1 MIKEVVLPDLG
12 EGIESA
18 TISEILIS
26 VGEKVKKDDVLLV
39 LESDKASME
48 IPSDYEGKI
57 VEMFIEEG
65 KDISIGEPLY
75 KIETQNQIEK
85 EIENEPEKET
95 KKENLEIHKQEVES
109 GNRTEDSSQF
119 KPATELKNSIAANGV
134 FASPGVRRLAREL
147 DIDLGIIK
155 GTGAKGRTTKE
166 DLNNYIRIKMN
177 ESSGLSRP
185 PRKPIDFSKWGDI
198 EYQKLTKV
206 NKITGNRLQE
216 AWQNIPHV
224 TQYNSADITNLS
236 TYRKKLKSEAEKT
249 GRKVTFL
256 PFLMKASVSVLKNMV
271 RFNSSLDENEENL
284 IIKKYYHIGVAV
296 DTPSGLMVPCI
307 RDVDK
312 KTVMELSEELV
323 DISQRAR
330 DKKLKPEDLKGSTF
344 TISSLGGIG
353 GTNFAPIVNPPEVA
367 ILGVSKSEW
376 QPVFDKDKKEFVPR
390 FIMPFSLSY
399 DHRVIDGASG
409 AAFVEK
415 LSQTLES
422 VELFK
427 E

>member
-1 MIKEVVLPDLG
+1 MIKEIVLPDLG

-18 TISEILIS
+18 TISEVPLS
-26 VGEKVKKDDVLLV
+26 AGEHVKKDDVLLV

-48 IPSDYEGKI
+48 IPSDYDGKI
-57 VEMFIEEG
+57 TEVLVEEG
-65 KDISIGEPLY
+65 KDVVTGEPLF
-75 KIETQNQIEK
+75 KIEIQDSTKE
-85 EIENEPEKET
+85 EIEEET
-95 KKENLEIHKQEVES
+95 KKEDKTKEQTEVKVES
-109 GNRTEDSSQF
+109 KAVFEPN
-119 KPATELKNSIAANGV
+119 IARVGDDV

-147 DIDLGIIK
+147 GIDLRLIK

-166 DLNNYIRIKMN
+166 DLHSYIRIKMQ
-177 ESSGLSRP
+177 EGSGLSKP
-185 PRKPIDFSKWGDI
+185 PKKPIDFSQWGNI

-206 NKITGNRLQE
+206 NKITGSRLQE
-216 AWQNIPHV
+216 AWQDIPHV
-224 TQYNSADITNLS
+224 TQHNSADITDLND
-236 TYRKKLKSEAEKT
+236 YRKKLKSEAEKE
-249 GRKVTFL
+249 GIKITFL
-256 PFLMKASVSVLKNMV
+256 PFLMKASVLVLKEMI

-284 IIKKYYHIGVAV
+284 IIKKYFHLGVAV
-296 DTPSGLMVPCI
+296 DTPSGLMVPCV

-312 KTVMELSEELV
+312 KTIKKLSEELA

-330 DKKLKPEDLKGSTF
+330 DKKLRPDELKGSTF

-353 GTNFAPIVNPPEVA
+353 GTAFSPIVNPPEVA

-376 QPVFDKDKKEFVPR
+376 KPVFDKNKKEFVPR

-409 AAFVEK
+409 AAFVER
-415 LSQTLES
+415 LSQILENIDQ
-422 VELFK
+422 FK

>member
-18 TISEILIS
+18 TISEIPLS
-26 VGEKVKKDDVLLV
+26 AGEHVKKDDILLV

-48 IPSDYEGKI
+48 IPSDYDGK
-57 VEMFIEEG
+57 VFEVLVEEG
-65 KDISIGEPLY
+65 KDVVTGEPLF
-75 KIETQNQIEK
+75 KIEIKDSPKEKIEEEPKK
-85 EIENEPEKET
+85 EVET
-95 KKENLEIHKQEVES
+95 KEQTEVKVES
-109 GNRTEDSSQF
+109 
-119 KPATELKNSIAANGV
+119 KPVLEPNITRVGDDV

-147 DIDLGIIK
+147 GVDLGLIK
-155 GTGAKGRTTKE
+155 GTGAKGRITKE
-166 DLNNYIRIKMN
+166 DLHSYIRIKMQ
-177 ESSGLSRP
+177 EGSGLSRP
-185 PRKPIDFSKWGDI
+185 PKKPIDFSQWGDI

-206 NKITGNRLQE
+206 NKITGSRLQE
-216 AWQNIPHV
+216 AWQDIPHV
-224 TQYNSADITNLS
+224 TQHNSADITDLND
-236 TYRKKLKSEAEKT
+236 YRKKLKSEAEKE
-249 GRKVTFL
+249 GIKITFL
-256 PFLMKASVSVLKNMV
+256 PFLMKASVLVLKEMI

-284 IIKKYYHIGVAV
+284 IIKKYFHLGVAV
-296 DTPSGLMVPCI
+296 DTPSGLMVPCV

-312 KTVMELSEELV
+312 KTIRELSEELA

-330 DKKLKPEDLKGSTF
+330 DKKLRPDELKGSTF

-353 GTNFAPIVNPPEVA
+353 GTAFAPIVNPPEVA

-376 QPVFDKDKKEFVPR
+376 KPVFDKKTKEFVPR

-409 AAFVEK
+409 AAFVER
-415 LSQTLES
+415 LSQTLENIDQ
-422 VELFK
+422 FK

>member
-1 MIKEVVLPDLG
+1 MIKEIALPDLG

-18 TISEILIS
+18 TISEVPLGA
-26 VGEKVKKDDVLLV
+26 GEHVKKDDVLLV

-48 IPSDYEGKI
+48 IPSDYDGKI
-57 VEMFIEEG
+57 IEVLIEEG
-65 KDISIGEPLY
+65 KDVVTGEPLF
-75 KIETQNQIEK
+75 KMEIKDSPKE
-85 EIENEPEKET
+85 EIEEEPKKEVET
-95 KKENLEIHKQEVES
+95 KEQVELKVES
-109 GNRTEDSSQF
+109 KAVLE
-119 KPATELKNSIAANGV
+119 PSIARVGDDV

-147 DIDLGIIK
+147 GIDLRLIK

-166 DLNNYIRIKMN
+166 DLHSYIRIKMQ
-177 ESSGLSRP
+177 EGSGLSRP
-185 PRKPIDFSKWGDI
+185 PKKPIDFSQWGDI

-206 NKITGNRLQE
+206 NKITGSRLQE
-216 AWQNIPHV
+216 AWQDIPHV
-224 TQYNSADITNLS
+224 TQYNSADITDLND
-236 TYRKKLKSEAEKT
+236 YRKKLKSQAEKE
-249 GRKVTFL
+249 GIKITFL
-256 PFLMKASVSVLKNMV
+256 PFLMKASVLVLKEMI

-284 IIKKYYHIGVAV
+284 IIKKYFHLGVAV
-296 DTPSGLMVPCI
+296 DTPSGLMVPCV

-312 KTVMELSEELV
+312 KTIRELSEELV

-330 DKKLKPEDLKGSTF
+330 DKKLRPDELKGSTF

-353 GTNFAPIVNPPEVA
+353 GTAFAPIVNPPEVA

-376 QPVFDKDKKEFVPR
+376 KPVFDKNKKEFIPR

-409 AAFVEK
+409 AAFVER
-415 LSQTLES
+415 LSQTLENIDQ
-422 VELFK
+422 FK

>member
-1 MIKEVVLPDLG
+1 MIKEIALPDLG

-18 TISEILIS
+18 TISEVPLS
-26 VGEKVKKDDVLLV
+26 AGEHVKKDDVLLV

-48 IPSDYEGKI
+48 IPSDYDGKI
-57 VEMFIEEG
+57 TEVLVEEG
-65 KDISIGEPLY
+65 KDVVTGEPLF
-75 KIETQNQIEK
+75 KIEIQDSTKE
-85 EIENEPEKET
+85 EIEEET
-95 KKENLEIHKQEVES
+95 KKEDKTKEQTEVKVES
-109 GNRTEDSSQF
+109 KAVFEPNIARVEDD
-119 KPATELKNSIAANGV
+119 V

-147 DIDLGIIK
+147 GIDLRLIK

-166 DLNNYIRIKMN
+166 DLHSYIRIKMQ
-177 ESSGLSRP
+177 EGSGLSKP
-185 PRKPIDFSKWGDI
+185 PKKPIDFSQWGDI

-206 NKITGNRLQE
+206 NKITGSRLQE
-216 AWQNIPHV
+216 AWQDIPHV
-224 TQYNSADITNLS
+224 TQHNSADITDLND
-236 TYRKKLKSEAEKT
+236 YRKKLKSEAEKE
-249 GRKVTFL
+249 GIKITFL
-256 PFLMKASVSVLKNMV
+256 PFLMKASVLVLKEMI

-284 IIKKYYHIGVAV
+284 IIKKYFHLGVAV
-296 DTPSGLMVPCI
+296 DTPSGLMVPCV

-312 KTVMELSEELV
+312 KTIKELSEELA

-330 DKKLKPEDLKGSTF
+330 DKKLRPDELKGSTF

-353 GTNFAPIVNPPEVA
+353 GTAFSPIVNPPEVA

-376 QPVFDKDKKEFVPR
+376 KPVFDKNKKEFVPR

-409 AAFVEK
+409 AAFVER
-415 LSQTLES
+415 LSQTLENIDQ
-422 VELFK
+422 FK

>member
-1 MIKEVVLPDLG
+1 MIKEIVLPDLG

-18 TISEILIS
+18 TISEVPLG
-26 VGEKVKKDDVLLV
+26 VGEHVKKDDVLLV

-48 IPSDYEGKI
+48 IPSDYDGKI
-57 VEMFIEEG
+57 IEVLIEEG
-65 KDISIGEPLY
+65 KDVATGEPLF
-75 KIETQNQIEK
+75 KIETQDSPKEKIEEEPKK
-85 EIENEPEKET
+85 EVET
-95 KKENLEIHKQEVES
+95 KDQTEVKVES
-109 GNRTEDSSQF
+109 KAVFE
-119 KPATELKNSIAANGV
+119 PSIARVGDDV

-147 DIDLGIIK
+147 GINLGLIK

-166 DLNNYIRIKMN
+166 DLHSYIRIKMQ
-177 ESSGLSRP
+177 EGSGLSKP
-185 PRKPIDFSKWGDI
+185 PKKPIDFSQWGDI

-206 NKITGNRLQE
+206 NKITGSRLQE
-216 AWQNIPHV
+216 AWQDIPHV
-224 TQYNSADITNLS
+224 TQHNSADITDLND
-236 TYRKKLKSEAEKT
+236 YRKKLKSEAEKE
-249 GRKVTFL
+249 GIKITFL
-256 PFLMKASVSVLKNMV
+256 PFLMKASVLVLKEMI

-284 IIKKYYHIGVAV
+284 IIKKYFHLGVAV
-296 DTPSGLMVPCI
+296 DTPSGLMVPCV

-312 KTVMELSEELV
+312 KTIKELSEELA

-330 DKKLKPEDLKGSTF
+330 DKKLRPDELKGSTF

-353 GTNFAPIVNPPEVA
+353 GTAFSPIVNPPEVA

-376 QPVFDKDKKEFVPR
+376 KPVFDKNKKEFIPR

-409 AAFVEK
+409 AAFVER
-415 LSQTLES
+415 LSKTLENIDQ
-422 VELFK
+422 FK

>member
-1 MIKEVVLPDLG
+1 MIKEIVLPDLG

-18 TISEILIS
+18 TISEIPLS
-26 VGEKVKKDDVLLV
+26 AGEHVKKDDVLLV

-48 IPSDYEGKI
+48 IPSDYDGKI
-57 VEMFIEEG
+57 TEVLVEEG
-65 KDISIGEPLY
+65 KDVVTGEPLF
-75 KIETQNQIEK
+75 KIEIQDSTKE
-85 EIENEPEKET
+85 EIEEET
-95 KKENLEIHKQEVES
+95 KKEDKTKEQTEVKVES
-109 GNRTEDSSQF
+109 KAVFEPN
-119 KPATELKNSIAANGV
+119 IARVGDDV

-147 DIDLGIIK
+147 GIDLRLIK

-166 DLNNYIRIKMN
+166 DLHSYIRIKMQ
-177 ESSGLSRP
+177 EGSGLSKLP
-185 PRKPIDFSKWGDI
+185 KKPIDFSQWGDI

-206 NKITGNRLQE
+206 NKITGSRLQE
-216 AWQNIPHV
+216 AWQDIPHV
-224 TQYNSADITNLS
+224 TQHNSADITDLNN
-236 TYRKKLKSEAEKT
+236 YRKKLKSEAEKE
-249 GRKVTFL
+249 GIKITFL
-256 PFLMKASVSVLKNMV
+256 PFLMKASVLVLKEMI

-284 IIKKYYHIGVAV
+284 IIKKYFHLGVAV
-296 DTPSGLMVPCI
+296 DTPSGLMVPCV

-312 KTVMELSEELV
+312 KTIKELSEELA

-330 DKKLKPEDLKGSTF
+330 DKKLRPDELKGSTF

-353 GTNFAPIVNPPEVA
+353 GTAFSPIVNPPEVA

-376 QPVFDKDKKEFVPR
+376 KPVFDKNKKEFVPR

-409 AAFVEK
+409 AAFVER
-415 LSQTLES
+415 LSQTLENIDQ
-422 VELFK
+422 FK

>member
-1 MIKEVVLPDLG
+1 MIKEIVLPDLG

-18 TISEILIS
+18 TISEIPLG
-26 VGEKVKKDDVLLV
+26 VGEQVKKDDVLLV

-48 IPSDYEGKI
+48 IPSDYDGKI
-57 VEMFIEEG
+57 VEVLIKEG
-65 KDISIGEPLY
+65 KDVATGEPLF
-75 KIETQNQIEK
+75 KIETQGSLEEK
-85 EIENEPEKET
+85 VEEKPEKEFEI
-95 KKENLEIHKQEVES
+95 KE
-109 GNRTEDSSQF
+109 
-119 KPATELKNSIAANGV
+119 KPEERAEAQPTPEASIARVGDNV

-147 DIDLGIIK
+147 GIDLGVIK

-166 DLNNYIRIKMN
+166 DLHSYIRIKMQ
-177 ESSGLSRP
+177 EGAGLSRP
-185 PRKPIDFSKWGDI
+185 PKKPIDFSQWGEV

-216 AWQNIPHV
+216 AWQDIPHV
-224 TQYNSADITNLS
+224 TQYNSADITDLS

-249 GRKVTFL
+249 GVKVTFL
-256 PFLMKASVSVLKNMV
+256 PFLMKASVLVLREMA

-284 IIKKYYHIGVAV
+284 IIKKYFHIGVAV

-307 RDVDK
+307 KDVDK
-312 KTVMELSEELV
+312 KTIMELSKELI
-323 DISQRAR
+323 DMSQRAR
-330 DKKLKPEDLKGSTF
+330 DKKLRPDELKGSTF

-353 GTNFAPIVNPPEVA
+353 GTAFAPIVNPPEVA

-376 QPVFDKDKKEFVPR
+376 KPIYDKNAKEFSPR
-390 FIMPFSLSY
+390 LVMPFSLSY

-409 AAFVEK
+409 AAFVER
-415 LSQTLES
+415 LSQVLENID
-422 VELFK
+422 LFK

>member
-1 MIKEVVLPDLG
+1 MIKEIVLPDLG

-18 TISEILIS
+18 TISEVPLS
-26 VGEKVKKDDVLLV
+26 TGAHVKKDDVLLV

-48 IPSDYEGKI
+48 IPSDYDGQITE
-57 VEMFIEEG
+57 VLVEEG
-65 KDISIGEPLY
+65 KDVVTGEPLF
-75 KIETQNQIEK
+75 KIEIQDSTKEKIE
-85 EIENEPEKET
+85 EET
-95 KKENLEIHKQEVES
+95 KKEDKTKEQTEVKVES
-109 GNRTEDSSQF
+109 KAVFEPNIARVEDD
-119 KPATELKNSIAANGV
+119 V

-147 DIDLGIIK
+147 GIDLRLIK

-166 DLNNYIRIKMN
+166 DLHSYIKIKMQ
-177 ESSGLSRP
+177 EGSGLSKP
-185 PRKPIDFSKWGDI
+185 PKKPIDFSQWGDI

-206 NKITGNRLQE
+206 NKITGSRLQE
-216 AWQNIPHV
+216 AWQDIPHV
-224 TQYNSADITNLS
+224 TQHNSADITDLND
-236 TYRKKLKSEAEKT
+236 YRKKLKSEAEKE
-249 GRKVTFL
+249 GIKITFL
-256 PFLMKASVSVLKNMV
+256 PFLMKASVLVLKEMI

-284 IIKKYYHIGVAV
+284 IIKKYFHLGVAV
-296 DTPSGLMVPCI
+296 DTPSGLMVPCV

-312 KTVMELSEELV
+312 KTIRELSEELV

-330 DKKLKPEDLKGSTF
+330 DKKLRPDELKGSTF

-353 GTNFAPIVNPPEVA
+353 GTAFAPIVNPPEVA

-376 QPVFDKDKKEFVPR
+376 KPVFDKNKKEFIPR

-409 AAFVEK
+409 AAFVER
-415 LSQTLES
+415 LSQTLENIDK
-422 VELFK
+422 LK

>member
-1 MIKEVVLPDLG
+1 MIKEIVLPDLG
-12 EGIESA
+12 EGIDSA
-18 TISEILIS
+18 TISEVLMGIGDQI
-26 VGEKVKKDDVLLV
+26 KKDDVLLV
-39 LESDKASME
+39 LESDKAAME
-48 IPSDYEGKI
+48 IPSDYDGKI
-57 VEMFIEEG
+57 VEIFIEEG
-65 KDISIGEPLY
+65 GDVAIGDPLF
-75 KIETQNQIEK
+75 KIEIQNQIEK
-85 EIENEPEKET
+85 VEKEEIEKPKESEVDNQKET
-95 KKENLEIHKQEVES
+95 
-109 GNRTEDSSQF
+109 DF
-119 KPATELKNSIAANGV
+119 KVKPKPELKIARVGDGV

-147 DIDLGIIK
+147 SIDLGVIK

-166 DLNNYIRIKMN
+166 DLHNHIRIKMN
-177 ESSGLSRP
+177 ESSGVSRL

-198 EYQKLTKV
+198 EHQKLTKV
-206 NKITGNRLQE
+206 NKITGYRLQE
-216 AWQNIPHV
+216 SWQNIPHV
-224 TQYNSADITNLS
+224 TQYNKADITELNK
-236 TYRKKLKSEAEKT
+236 YREVLKKEAEKS
-249 GRKVTFL
+249 GKKVTFL
-256 PFLMKASVSVLKNMV
+256 PFLMKASVLVLNQMV

-296 DTPSGLMVPCI
+296 DTPSGLVVPCV
-307 RDVDK
+307 RDVDQ
-312 KTVMELSEELV
+312 KTIVELSEELV

-330 DKKLKPEDLKGSTF
+330 DKKLKPEELKGGTF

-376 QPVFDKDKKEFVPR
+376 QPVFDKNKKEFVPR

>member
-1 MIKEVVLPDLG
+1 MIKEIVLPDLG

-18 TISEILIS
+18 TISEVPLS
-26 VGEKVKKDDVLLV
+26 AGEHVKKDDVLLV

-48 IPSDYEGKI
+48 IPSDYDGKI
-57 VEMFIEEG
+57 TEVLVEEG
-65 KDISIGEPLY
+65 KDVVTGEPLF
-75 KIETQNQIEK
+75 KIEIQDSTKE
-85 EIENEPEKET
+85 EIEEET
-95 KKENLEIHKQEVES
+95 KKEDKTKEQTEVKVES
-109 GNRTEDSSQF
+109 KAVFEPN
-119 KPATELKNSIAANGV
+119 IARVGDDV

-147 DIDLGIIK
+147 GIDLRLIK

-166 DLNNYIRIKMN
+166 DLHSYIRIKMQ
-177 ESSGLSRP
+177 EGSGLSKP
-185 PRKPIDFSKWGDI
+185 PKKPIDFSQWGDI

-206 NKITGNRLQE
+206 NKITGSRLQE
-216 AWQNIPHV
+216 AWQDIPHV
-224 TQYNSADITNLS
+224 TQHNSADITDLND
-236 TYRKKLKSEAEKT
+236 YRKKLKSEAEKE
-249 GRKVTFL
+249 GIKITFL
-256 PFLMKASVSVLKNMV
+256 PFLMKASVLVLKEMI

-284 IIKKYYHIGVAV
+284 IIKKYFHLGVAV
-296 DTPSGLMVPCI
+296 DTPSGLMVPCV

-312 KTVMELSEELV
+312 KTIKELSEELA

-330 DKKLKPEDLKGSTF
+330 DKKLRPDELKGSTF

-353 GTNFAPIVNPPEVA
+353 GTAFSPIVNPPEVA

-376 QPVFDKDKKEFVPR
+376 KPVFDKNKKEFIPR

-415 LSQTLES
+415 LSQTLENIDQ
-422 VELFK
+422 FK

>member
-1 MIKEVVLPDLG
+1 MIKDIVLPDLG

-18 TISEILIS
+18 TISEVPLG
-26 VGEKVKKDDVLLV
+26 VGEQVKKDDVLLV

-48 IPSDYEGKI
+48 IPSDYDGKI
-57 VEMFIEEG
+57 IEVLIKEGEDVATGETLFKVETGDDLEEKIEE
-65 KDISIGEPLY
+65 K
-75 KIETQNQIEK
+75 TEK
-85 EIENEPEKET
+85 EVELEKKVEEKPETEHIPEP
-95 KKENLEIHKQEVES
+95 
-109 GNRTEDSSQF
+109 
-119 KPATELKNSIAANGV
+119 SISRVGDDV

-147 DIDLGIIK
+147 GINLGLIK

-166 DLNNYIRIKMN
+166 DLHNYIRMKMQ
-177 ESSGLSRP
+177 EGSGSSRP
-185 PRKPIDFSKWGDI
+185 PKKPIDFSQWGDI

-206 NKITGNRLQE
+206 NKITGSRLQE
-216 AWQNIPHV
+216 AWQDIPHV
-224 TQYNSADITNLS
+224 TQYNSADITDLND
-236 TYRKKLKSEAEKT
+236 YRKELKNEAEKE
-249 GRKVTFL
+249 GIKITFL
-256 PFLMKASVSVLKNMV
+256 PFLMKASVLVLKEMI

-284 IIKKYYHIGVAV
+284 IIKKYFHLGVAV
-296 DTPSGLMVPCI
+296 DTPSGLMVPCV

-312 KTVMELSEELV
+312 KTIRELSEELV

-330 DKKLKPEDLKGSTF
+330 DKKLRPDELKGSTF
-344 TISSLGGIG
+344 TISSLGGVG
-353 GTNFAPIVNPPEVA
+353 GTAFAPIVNPPEVA

-376 QPVFDKDKKEFVPR
+376 KPVFNKNMKEFVPR

-415 LSQTLES
+415 LSQTLENIDQI
-422 VELFK
+422 K

>member
-1 MIKEVVLPDLG
+1 MIKEIVLPDLG

-18 TISEILIS
+18 TISEVPLG
-26 VGEKVKKDDVLLV
+26 VGEHVKKDDVLLV

-48 IPSDYEGKI
+48 IPSDYDGKI
-57 VEMFIEEG
+57 IEVLIEEG
-65 KDISIGEPLY
+65 KDVATGEPLF
-75 KIETQNQIEK
+75 KIETQDSPKEKIEEEPKK
-85 EIENEPEKET
+85 EVET
-95 KKENLEIHKQEVES
+95 KEQTEVKVES
-109 GNRTEDSSQF
+109 KAVFE
-119 KPATELKNSIAANGV
+119 PSIARVGDDV

-147 DIDLGIIK
+147 GINLGLIK

-166 DLNNYIRIKMN
+166 DLHSYIRVKMQ
-177 ESSGLSRP
+177 EGSGLSKP
-185 PRKPIDFSKWGDI
+185 PKKPINFSQWGDI

-206 NKITGNRLQE
+206 NKITGSRLQE
-216 AWQNIPHV
+216 AWQDIPHV
-224 TQYNSADITNLS
+224 TQHNSADITDLND
-236 TYRKKLKSEAEKT
+236 YRKKLKSEAEKE
-249 GRKVTFL
+249 GIKITFL
-256 PFLMKASVSVLKNMV
+256 PFLMKASVLVLKEMI

-284 IIKKYYHIGVAV
+284 IIKKYFHLGVAV
-296 DTPSGLMVPCI
+296 DTPSGLMVPCV

-312 KTVMELSEELV
+312 KTIKELSEELA

-330 DKKLKPEDLKGSTF
+330 DKKLRPDELKGSTF

-353 GTNFAPIVNPPEVA
+353 GTAFSPIVNPPEVA

-376 QPVFDKDKKEFVPR
+376 KPVFDKNKKEFVPR

-409 AAFVEK
+409 AAFVER
-415 LSQTLES
+415 LSQTLENIDQ
-422 VELFK
+422 FK

>member
-1 MIKEVVLPDLG
+1 MIKDIVLPDLG

-18 TISEILIS
+18 TISEVPLG
-26 VGEKVKKDDVLLV
+26 VGEQVKKDDVLLV

-48 IPSDYEGKI
+48 IPSDYDGKI
-57 VEMFIEEG
+57 IEVLIKEGEDVATGETLFKVETGDDLEEKIEE
-65 KDISIGEPLY
+65 K
-75 KIETQNQIEK
+75 TEK
-85 EIENEPEKET
+85 EVELEKKVEEKPETEHIPEP
-95 KKENLEIHKQEVES
+95 
-109 GNRTEDSSQF
+109 
-119 KPATELKNSIAANGV
+119 SISRVGDDV

-147 DIDLGIIK
+147 GINLGLIK

-166 DLNNYIRIKMN
+166 DLHNYIRMKMQ
-177 ESSGLSRP
+177 EGSGSSRP
-185 PRKPIDFSKWGDI
+185 PKKPIDFSQWGDI

-206 NKITGNRLQE
+206 NKITGSRLQE
-216 AWQNIPHV
+216 AWQDIPHV
-224 TQYNSADITNLS
+224 TQYNSADITDLND
-236 TYRKKLKSEAEKT
+236 YRKELKNEAEKE
-249 GRKVTFL
+249 GIKITFL
-256 PFLMKASVSVLKNMV
+256 PFLMKASVLVLKEMI

-284 IIKKYYHIGVAV
+284 IIKKYFHLGVAV
-296 DTPSGLMVPCI
+296 DTPSGLMVPCV

-312 KTVMELSEELV
+312 KTIRELSEELV

-330 DKKLKPEDLKGSTF
+330 DKKLRPDELKGSTF
-344 TISSLGGIG
+344 TISSLGGVG
-353 GTNFAPIVNPPEVA
+353 GTAFAPIVNPPEVA

-376 QPVFDKDKKEFVPR
+376 KPVFDKNMKEFVPR

-415 LSQTLES
+415 LSQTLENIDQI
-422 VELFK
+422 K

>member
-1 MIKEVVLPDLG
+1 MIKEIVLPDLG

-18 TISEILIS
+18 TISEIPLS
-26 VGEKVKKDDVLLV
+26 AGEHVKKDDVLLV

-48 IPSDYEGKI
+48 IPSDYDGKI
-57 VEMFIEEG
+57 TEVLVEEG
-65 KDISIGEPLY
+65 KDVVTGEPLF
-75 KIETQNQIEK
+75 KIEIQDSTKE
-85 EIENEPEKET
+85 EIEEET
-95 KKENLEIHKQEVES
+95 KKEDKTKEQTEVKVES
-109 GNRTEDSSQF
+109 KAVFEPT
-119 KPATELKNSIAANGV
+119 IARVGDDV

-147 DIDLGIIK
+147 GIDLRLIK

-166 DLNNYIRIKMN
+166 DLHSYIRIKMQ
-177 ESSGLSRP
+177 EGSGLSKP
-185 PRKPIDFSKWGDI
+185 PKKPIDFSQWGDI

-206 NKITGNRLQE
+206 NKITGSRLQE
-216 AWQNIPHV
+216 AWQDIPHV
-224 TQYNSADITNLS
+224 TQHNSADITDLND
-236 TYRKKLKSEAEKT
+236 YRKKLKSEAEKE
-249 GRKVTFL
+249 GIKITFL
-256 PFLMKASVSVLKNMV
+256 PFLMKASVLVLKEMI

-284 IIKKYYHIGVAV
+284 IIKKYFHLGVAV
-296 DTPSGLMVPCI
+296 DTPSGLMVPCV

-312 KTVMELSEELV
+312 KTIKELSEELA

-330 DKKLKPEDLKGSTF
+330 DKKLRPDELKGSTF

-353 GTNFAPIVNPPEVA
+353 GTAFSPIVNPPEVA

-376 QPVFDKDKKEFVPR
+376 KPVFDKNKKEFVPR

-409 AAFVEK
+409 AAFVER
-415 LSQTLES
+415 LSQTLENIDQ
-422 VELFK
+422 FK

>member
-1 MIKEVVLPDLG
+1 MIKEIVLPDLG

-18 TISEILIS
+18 TISEVPLS
-26 VGEKVKKDDVLLV
+26 AGEHVKKDDVLLV

-48 IPSDYEGKI
+48 IPSDYDGKI
-57 VEMFIEEG
+57 TEVLVEEG
-65 KDISIGEPLY
+65 KDVVTGEPLF
-75 KIETQNQIEK
+75 KIEIQDSTKE
-85 EIENEPEKET
+85 EIEEET
-95 KKENLEIHKQEVES
+95 KKEDKTKEQTEVKVES
-109 GNRTEDSSQF
+109 KAVFEPNVARVGDD
-119 KPATELKNSIAANGV
+119 V

-147 DIDLGIIK
+147 GIDLRLIK

-166 DLNNYIRIKMN
+166 DLHSYIRIKMQ
-177 ESSGLSRP
+177 EGSGLSKP
-185 PRKPIDFSKWGDI
+185 PKKPIDFSQWGDI

-206 NKITGNRLQE
+206 NKITGSRLQE
-216 AWQNIPHV
+216 AWQDIPHV
-224 TQYNSADITNLS
+224 TQHNSADITDLND
-236 TYRKKLKSEAEKT
+236 YRKKLKSEAEKE
-249 GRKVTFL
+249 GIKITFL
-256 PFLMKASVSVLKNMV
+256 PFLMKASVLVLKEMI

-284 IIKKYYHIGVAV
+284 IIKKYFHLGVAV
-296 DTPSGLMVPCI
+296 DTPSGLMVPCV

-312 KTVMELSEELV
+312 KTIKELSEELA

-330 DKKLKPEDLKGSTF
+330 DKKLRPDELKGSTF

-353 GTNFAPIVNPPEVA
+353 GTAFSPIVNPPEVA

-376 QPVFDKDKKEFVPR
+376 KPVFDKNKKEFVPR

-409 AAFVEK
+409 AAFVER
-415 LSQTLES
+415 LSQTLENIDQ
-422 VELFK
+422 FK

>member
-1 MIKEVVLPDLG
+1 MIKEIVLPDLG

-18 TISEILIS
+18 TISEVPLS
-26 VGEKVKKDDVLLV
+26 AGEHVKKDDVLLV

-48 IPSDYEGKI
+48 IPSDYDGKI
-57 VEMFIEEG
+57 TEVLVEEG
-65 KDISIGEPLY
+65 KDVVTGEPLF
-75 KIETQNQIEK
+75 KIEIQDSTKE
-85 EIENEPEKET
+85 EIEEET
-95 KKENLEIHKQEVES
+95 KKEDKTKEQTEVKVES
-109 GNRTEDSSQF
+109 KAVFEPN
-119 KPATELKNSIAANGV
+119 IARVGDDV

-147 DIDLGIIK
+147 GIDLRLIK

-166 DLNNYIRIKMN
+166 DLHSYIRIKMQ
-177 ESSGLSRP
+177 EGSSISKP
-185 PRKPIDFSKWGDI
+185 PKKPIDFSQWGDI

-206 NKITGNRLQE
+206 NKITGSRLQE
-216 AWQNIPHV
+216 AWQDIPHV
-224 TQYNSADITNLS
+224 TQHNSADITDLND
-236 TYRKKLKSEAEKT
+236 YRKKLKSEAEKE
-249 GRKVTFL
+249 GIKITFL
-256 PFLMKASVSVLKNMV
+256 PFLMKASVLVLKEMI

-284 IIKKYYHIGVAV
+284 IIKKYFHLGVAV
-296 DTPSGLMVPCI
+296 DTPSGLMVPCV

-312 KTVMELSEELV
+312 KTIKELSEELA

-330 DKKLKPEDLKGSTF
+330 DKKLRPDELKGSTF

-353 GTNFAPIVNPPEVA
+353 GTAFSPIVNPPEVA

-376 QPVFDKDKKEFVPR
+376 KPVFDKNKKEFVPR

-409 AAFVEK
+409 AAFVER
-415 LSQTLES
+415 LSQTLENIDQ
-422 VELFK
+422 FK

>member
-1 MIKEVVLPDLG
+1 MIKEIVLPDLG

-18 TISEILIS
+18 TISEIPLG
-26 VGEKVKKDDVLLV
+26 VGEQVKKDDVLLV

-48 IPSDYEGKI
+48 IPSDYDGKI
-57 VEMFIEEG
+57 VEVLIEEG
-65 KDISIGEPLY
+65 KDVATGEPLF
-75 KIETQNQIEK
+75 KIETQGSLEEKVEEKPEK
-85 EIENEPEKET
+85 EIEIKEKPEERAEAQPT
-95 KKENLEIHKQEVES
+95 PE
-109 GNRTEDSSQF
+109 
-119 KPATELKNSIAANGV
+119 ASIARVGDDV

-147 DIDLGIIK
+147 GIDLGTIK

-166 DLNNYIRIKMN
+166 DLHSYIRIKMQ
-177 ESSGLSRP
+177 EGAGLSRP
-185 PRKPIDFSKWGDI
+185 PKKPIDFSQWGEV

-216 AWQNIPHV
+216 AWQDIPHV
-224 TQYNSADITNLS
+224 TQYNSADITDLS

-249 GRKVTFL
+249 GVKVTFL
-256 PFLMKASVSVLKNMV
+256 PFLMKASVLVLREMA

-284 IIKKYYHIGVAV
+284 IIKKYFHIGVAV

-307 RDVDK
+307 KDVDK
-312 KTVMELSEELV
+312 KTIMELSKELI
-323 DISQRAR
+323 DMSQRAR
-330 DKKLKPEDLKGSTF
+330 DKKLRPDELKGSTF

-353 GTNFAPIVNPPEVA
+353 GTAFAPIVNPPEVA

-376 QPVFDKDKKEFVPR
+376 KPVYDKNAKEFAPR
-390 FIMPFSLSY
+390 FVMPFSLSY

-409 AAFVEK
+409 AAFVER
-415 LSQTLES
+415 LSQVLENID
-422 VELFK
+422 LFK